1 MNSPGLLLPHRR
13 QVPSQG
19 CWWRLCLTIP
29 TRASV
34 SGRRRKLL
42 LEFRDKSG
50 WLGSAPAPIQKLDD
64 RPPLREPTIAL
75 ESAQGEGDMSQT

>member
-64 RPPLREPTIAL
+64 QAPTAGTNRRPGVCP
-75 ESAQGEGDMSQT
+75 G